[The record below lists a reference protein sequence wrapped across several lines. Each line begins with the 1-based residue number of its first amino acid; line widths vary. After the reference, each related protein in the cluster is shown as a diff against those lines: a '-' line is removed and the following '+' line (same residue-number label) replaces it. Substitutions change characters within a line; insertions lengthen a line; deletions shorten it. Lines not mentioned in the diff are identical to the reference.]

1 MFFVTLG
8 KHLNVGF
15 RSLRKQLKFI
25 GFLNFR
31 NSPNI
36 DFRLLRTQL
45 QFHWSLNTLETISI
59 LTFANC
65 EDNSNSLVFEISKT
79 IPTLALFI
87 VKAIQIHWFP
97 KLEKQ
102 SKN

>member
-1 MFFVTLG
+1 
-8 KHLNVGF
+8 
-15 RSLRKQLKFI
+15 
-25 GFLNFR
+25 
-31 NSPNI
+31 
-36 DFRLLRTQL
+36 
-45 QFHWSLNTLETISI
+45 